1 MTLRFDAHGR
11 PRGLDWTV
19 CNDGN
24 PRPEVWDPT
33 YLTRMTGNRPKHPGT
48 KNLGIGRGGNV
59 WMGAELE
66 RQIIDVYT
74 LTKYGPYE
82 IANMFNFTQ
91 KTIYRVLK
99 RCEIP
104 LRPKQRVV
112 A

>member
-1 MTLRFDAHGR
+1 
-11 PRGLDWTV
+11 
-19 CNDGN
+19 
-24 PRPEVWDPT
+24 
-33 YLTRMTGNRPKHPGT
+33 
-48 KNLGIGRGGNV
+48 
-59 WMGAELE
+59 MGAELE